1 MTNAYG
7 GRRFALATFGP
18 SGMVADTDGPADW
31 LLRCRWIS
39 GGSPKRIGP
48 SLNRWPRR
56 TQLSG
61 LTNQVLGCPIVSGE
75 ISQLKSRSRQL
86 RSERSD
92 QLTVAAGPLSVADD
106 DPVAARQVAASM
118 AAWYVS
124 AMGDVYSRSLSKNG
138 YAAEVAA
145 VRAAN
150 PRPRL
155 QDGVIPVEAERM
167 LDDFAPYG
175 TSSQMRERLECWD
188 HAVDIVMVGCAPGIP
203 WHMIETTLCAAA
215 P

>member
-1 MTNAYG
+1 
-7 GRRFALATFGP
+7 
-18 SGMVADTDGPADW
+18 
-31 LLRCRWIS
+31 
-39 GGSPKRIGP
+39 
-48 SLNRWPRR
+48 
-56 TQLSG
+56 
-61 LTNQVLGCPIVSGE
+61 VSGE
-75 ISQLKSRSRQL
+75 ISQLKSRGGQL

-155 QDGVIPVEAERM
+155 QGGVIPPEAERM
-167 LDDFAPYG
+167 LDNFAAYG
-175 TSSQMRERLECWD
+175 TSSQVQERLECWD
-188 HAVDIVMVGCAPGIP
+188 HAVDIVMVGCAPGVP

-215 P
+215 PNKSAGQAVG